1 MALSFFIILTLFA
14 TALSCQSQG
23 PTDLAP
29 NTSKTEPSIST
40 PELNRAP
47 DFTLPTMEG
56 DQITLS
62 QWEGT
67 PVVLL
72 FWATWCP
79 YCRVQLRYLEKA
91 AREQAEDEAKFLA
104 VNVGEDISKI
114 KSFFGDY
121 QPAMIVALDQTQAI
135 FHDYNSRY
143 GNPGYMP
150 ITFFIDSQ
158 RVIRQIRIGAFANE
172 TELWESLHSLS

>member
-1 MALSFFIILTLFA
+1 MILSFITIATLSA
-14 TALSCQSQG
+14 SALSCQSHS

-29 NTSKTEPSIST
+29 NTSETEPPIST
-40 PELNRAP
+40 PEPNRAP

-56 DQITLS
+56 DQIALS
-62 QWEGT
+62 QLEGS

-91 AREQAEDEAKFLA
+91 AREQTEHKAKFLA
-104 VNVGEDISKI
+104 VNVGESISKVR
-114 KSFFGDY
+114 SFFGDY
-121 QPAMIVALDQTQAI
+121 QPAMIVALDESQAI

-150 ITFFIDSQ
+150 ITFFIDSR

-172 TELWESLHSLS
+172 TELWESLRSLS